1 MGILQNSELL
11 SSLVHVLQKES
22 CSVYMRTRSKK
33 YLECLCTSET
43 DACSGNF
50 MNLHSNYSQILAY
63 KKDQNMKKCFHVID
77 MAQDA
82 SVLLSV
88 VSVDSLTIQTNFQ
101 SIVLPEKQTNI

>member
-1 MGILQNSELL
+1 MFFRFQFRPKVKNIL
-11 SSLVHVLQKES
+11 
-22 CSVYMRTRSKK
+22 SVIH
-33 YLECLCTSET
+33 CTLY
-43 DACSGNF
+43 
-50 MNLHSNYSQILAY
+50 LHSNYSQILAY